1 MRRMT
6 LSTKSERIQEL
17 KCCHNIIIAFSATI
31 IFLQEWTA
39 HILQWKVLVGAM
51 FLVTVAA
58 RATVLIILCCD
69 STISMATSAAT
80 IQAVLVSAY
89 LWNLHKLLGFAFT
102 VTNNFFVII
111 YGLWT

>member
-1 MRRMT
+1 M
-6 LSTKSERIQEL
+6 
-17 KCCHNIIIAFSATI
+17 
-31 IFLQEWTA
+31 
-39 HILQWKVLVGAM
+39 V
-51 FLVTVAA
+51 
-58 RATVLIILCCD
+58 
-69 STISMATSAAT
+69 TSAAA